1 MASRVRF
8 KGIDDLEMRTNG
20 TFHEV
25 DMIRDLCVDE
35 PDRVDI
41 QRRDGRYQVEAR
53 TYDGTELQFT
63 CTSVR

>member
-8 KGIDDLEMRTNG
+8 KGIDDLEMRLDNRWN
-20 TFHEV
+20 EV

-41 QRRDGRYQVEAR
+41 QRRDGRYEVEAR